1 MDMTQMLM
9 NLTNLSS
16 GYWEDYLITDEKKR
30 AIIILRDWCIEKLK
44 QSHPFG
50 TPQVP
55 IWRNRIDELS
65 EISRVQFYT
74 KEQQV
79 FLNEMRDRY
88 IQETRLNKAVKK
100 LNDYTNGK

>member
-1 MDMTQMLM
+1 MDMKQILM

-16 GYWEDYLITDEKKR
+16 GYWEDYLITDDKKR

-44 QSHPFG
+44 QPHPIG
-50 TPQVP
+50 TPQTQ

-74 KEQQV
+74 KEQQE
-79 FLNEMRDRY
+79 FLNEIRDRY
-88 IQETRLNKAVKK
+88 LQETRLNKAVKK

>member
-1 MDMTQMLM
+1 MDMKQILM

-30 AIIILRDWCIEKLK
+30 AIIILRDWCIKKLK

-50 TPQVP
+50 TPQEP

-79 FLNEMRDRY
+79 FLNEMRETY
-88 IQETRLNKAVKK
+88 IKETRLDKAVKK
-100 LNDYTNGK
+100 LNDYTNKK

>member
-1 MDMTQMLM
+1 MDMKQVLM

-16 GYWEDYLITDEKKR
+16 GCWEDYMITDEKKR

-44 QSHPFG
+44 QPHPFG
-50 TPQVP
+50 TPHEP

-74 KEQQV
+74 KEQQEL
-79 FLNEMRDRY
+79 LNEIRDRY
-88 IQETRLNKAVKK
+88 LQETRLNKAIKK
-100 LNDYTNGK
+100 LNEHTNGK

>member
-1 MDMTQMLM
+1 M
-9 NLTNLSS
+9 NLNNLSS

-30 AIIILRDWCIEKLK
+30 GIIILRDWCIEKLK
-44 QSHPFG
+44 QTHPYG
-50 TPQVP
+50 NPQEP

-79 FLNEMRDRY
+79 FLNEMRETY
-88 IQETRLNKAVKK
+88 IKETRLNKAVKK

>member
-1 MDMTQMLM
+1 MDMKQILM

-16 GYWEDYLITDEKKR
+16 GYWEDYLITDEKKK
-30 AIIILRDWCIEKLK
+30 AIIILRDWCIKKLK

-50 TPQVP
+50 TPQEP

-79 FLNEMRDRY
+79 FLNEMRETY
-88 IQETRLNKAVKK
+88 IKETRLDKAVKK
-100 LNDYTNGK
+100 LNDYNNGK

>member
-44 QSHPFG
+44 QPHPFG
-50 TPQVP
+50 TPQEP